1 MGNVLRCPLLDDLAS
16 MGLIKLKEIEA
27 HIATGNCWRFHP
39 PLTELILK
47 GFLEGTTPL
56 LVACHHGQLDSVKH
70 TTESWKVDVNNA
82 ATYFP
87 DAVTKIDRATPLFVA
102 STNGHLGIVRYL
114 VGNGADILATTSTTN
129 QRYDELTHLHG
140 AVYDFNRQEEYKKL
154 RYKKDKERAATVR
167 YLLESGVDPSILP
180 PDGSPI

>member
-1 MGNVLRCPLLDDLAS
+1 MPTFGWLGFNGVDKIKRDWGPHRYRKLLEVS
-16 MGLIKLKEIEA
+16 SSSNRA
-27 HIATGNCWRFHP
+27 HLERI
-39 PLTELILK
+39 
-47 GFLEGTTPL
+47 LEGTTPL